1 MKGFVYNPN
10 NSLLREHQIYA
21 NLNLASFEGLEN
33 FIGLGSCRIGSA
45 TQLLTLLENIT
56 NRTMRISVLDSE
68 NRYIM
73 HIVWLSVS
81 SITSTDMLNRV
92 DYNLFIRQSIKT
104 FFDEYP
110 KAYTSDDF
118 FSLPILG
125 PLFSLFSKIMH

>member
-1 MKGFVYNPN
+1 MKGFVDNPN
-10 NSLLREHQIYA
+10 DSLLREHQIYA

-56 NRTMRISVLDSE
+56 NRTLRISVLDSE

-92 DYNLFIRQSIKT
+92 DYNLFIR
-104 FFDEYP
+104 
-110 KAYTSDDF
+110 
-118 FSLPILG
+118 
-125 PLFSLFSKIMH
+125 